1 MVVPSPETA
10 YSPSHF
16 DTDPVALAR
25 SLLGSVLVRPLQG
38 GRVMSGRVVEIEAYD
53 CPRDP
58 SCLAGRFHAVK
69 SMELAAPPGTFV
81 FWVAYRH
88 PLLQV
93 TCRPEGVAASVLIR
107 ALEPLSGIDAML
119 ENRPVVRELGLTSGP
134 AKLVQAMGLAPQFRG
149 AAVNGAG
156 LYLAPG
162 EAVPD
167 KRVSVTARVG
177 IQEGRTLPWR
187 FYETGSRWLSTGKP
201 SMDLG
206 AVTVQEVLP
215 GAGL

>member
-1 MVVPSPETA
+1 MNAPTADTA
-10 YSPSHF
+10 YPPSHF
-16 DTDPVALAR
+16 NTDPVALAR
-25 SLLGSVLVRPLQG
+25 SLLGSVLVRPLAD
-38 GRVMSGRVVEIEAYD
+38 GRVLSGRVVEIEAYD

-69 SMELAAPPGTFV
+69 SQELAAAPGTFV

-93 TCRPEGVAASVLIR
+93 TCREEGVAASVLIR

-119 ENRPVVRELGLTSGP
+119 ENRPVVRELALTSGP
-134 AKLVQAMGLAPQFRG
+134 AKLVQALGLHPEFRG
-149 AAVNGAG
+149 AAVDGAG

-162 EAVPD
+162 ERVPD
-167 KRVSVTARVG
+167 ERVQVTARVG
-177 IQEGRTLPWR
+177 IQDGRELPWR
-187 FYETGSRWLSTGKP
+187 FCEAGSRWISGGKP

-206 AVTVQEVLP
+206 ALRVRS
-215 GAGL
+215 